1 MRHWLPVTQGYDQYR
16 VSRAAEQAAT
26 ANVLHW
32 PCNVVIRA
40 GVSTVADAVEL
51 WVFWTV
57 KVDKTNP
64 ELHEPVKTFFFFLN
78 YFSDILYLTI
88 GRLIK
93 NI

>member
-64 ELHEPVKTFFFFLN
+64 ELHEPVKTFFFLKTIFLT
-78 YFSDILYLTI
+78 FCT
-88 GRLIK
+88 
-93 NI
+93 